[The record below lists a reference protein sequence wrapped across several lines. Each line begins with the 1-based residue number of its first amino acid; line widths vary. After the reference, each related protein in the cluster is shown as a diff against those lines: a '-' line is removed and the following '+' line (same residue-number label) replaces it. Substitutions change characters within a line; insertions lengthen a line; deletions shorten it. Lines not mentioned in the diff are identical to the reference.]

1 MRTVSDDRAL
11 HIQGRLRL
19 RRTAW
24 LGCVACGAW
33 RRRGQGVVDWPPRS
47 THGQEAVADKGVQT
61 RLRLADKAATDRLTE
76 EEGEGDADRG
86 SWTAVSSMD
95 NRPRRGSAA
104 QRIGRA
110 EDRKTGRAEDRA
122 EKGEGGAGKDSLPAS
137 PSLSITEKRVSVRE
151 QPVPAGEPGT
161 ACSRFASGG

>member
-1 MRTVSDDRAL
+1 M
-11 HIQGRLRL
+11 
-19 RRTAW
+19 
-24 LGCVACGAW
+24 
-33 RRRGQGVVDWPPRS
+33 DWPPRS

-137 PSLSITEKRVSVRE
+137 PSLSITEKRVSV
-151 QPVPAGEPGT
+151 VD
-161 ACSRFASGG
+161 SRFPVRQRRIITKGDRAGREGELGEMGRESERERERSEFSLRGSGPGPSGDSDIKTRI